1 MKKQKLLAAL
11 AAVILLTSCNTDSA
25 DNAEEQSVTASQTA
39 ASVSE
44 TSAETTAEIPEETEV
59 SDNSDTEPEYV
70 EVSAGN
76 EFIDFEFIEDY
87 QGTSDIGDL
96 ADKAAEYLAEEFIAG
111 TSQWNFLFSEVPD
124 TIPDEFADYIDSD
137 GKILPK
143 FQTAYPND
151 YDGDGK
157 TETFIVLNAPRFEY
171 DVMQSY
177 LVFAGSDGNMELIDS
192 FCNPSPVQFL
202 NYGMDKQIIFGGEG
216 VFGVET
222 HSTLFGVKYS
232 KSIVHYRLRG
242 SFRKE
247 NCFLS
252 SFGFQGSGALM
263 YYDTVMREYHVI
275 DSANVDIED
284 IRAMDKTGVFEEYYG
299 EDSPFSA
306 FRLVGGKYYCL
317 IKSQMMDWGEPY
329 IYENGEFIKLE
340 NSHIRVSY
348 DMYGLPCVID
358 IDMDKAVA
366 EMKPPVEPYAKVSED
381 NVFIDYRFI
390 EDYQGTTDIGVLAAG
405 AVEFLTKSEYYAE
418 STENIGEF
426 TDEKFKKY
434 FDESGN
440 ILPRLQTAYPE
451 DYDGDGSM
459 ETFIIVDMPYMV
471 WNVPAER
478 SFLIFADSRG
488 EMTLLSDAS
497 YLYKT
502 IVLDYGDFKQITFG
516 GYGTMGADDHTLLY
530 GVVGGEVKKLYIM
543 RGDFFKTNCF
553 LTTIGWQSGGAFMY
567 YDTTA
572 CEYRAISGIDVP
584 IEKIKEM
591 DSTNALSEFYEHFDK
606 HGYLYAQ
613 FVGGRYYVLIRGVM
627 DTGTA
632 YLYEN
637 GEFIQTDE
645 CKYIRSCSDGDMKHV
660 VDIDINK
667 AIAEMKPVTN

>member
-11 AAVILLTSCNTDSA
+11 AAVILFTSCNTGSA
-25 DNAEEQSVTASQTA
+25 DNAAEQSVTE
-39 ASVSE
+39 ASVQVTASVPE
-44 TSAETTAEIPEETEV
+44 TSAETTAETEAPAG
-59 SDNSDTEPEYV
+59 NDTEPEYV

-76 EFIDFEFIEDY
+76 EFIDFEFIENY
-87 QGTSDIGDL
+87 QGTTEFGDL
-96 ADKAAEYLAEEFIAG
+96 ADKAVDFLKTTDFYAESMKSISEF
-111 TSQWNFLFSEVPD
+111 SNVEFS
-124 TIPDEFADYIDSD
+124 DYIVD
-137 GKILPK
+137 GAIVPK
-143 FQTAYPND
+143 FRTAYPND
-151 YDGDGK
+151 YDGDGR
-157 TETFIVLNAPRFEY
+157 TETFIAVDMPVHY
-171 DVMQSY
+171 DNNILTSFY
-177 LVFAGSDGNMELIDS
+177 IYADSSENMTLLEVSGKPDE
-192 FCNPSPVQFL
+192 NTVFL
-202 NYGMDKQIIFGGEG
+202 NYGRDKQIAFGGG
-216 VFGVET
+216 LSPYGSVCY
-222 HSTLFGVKYS
+222 LYGVKDGNLVLLYS
-232 KSIVHYRLRG
+232 EQAKLEKRA
-242 SFRKE
+242 
-247 NCFLS
+247 CFLRS
-252 SFGFQGSGALM
+252 HGFQAAEHFI
-263 YYDTVMREYHVI
+263 YYDTAAREYRQIASVRI
-275 DSANVDIED
+275 PNDELKALDTSGSLNS
-284 IRAMDKTGVFEEYYG
+284 VFEEHG
-299 EDSPFSA
+299 DNFSSW
-306 FRLVGGKYYCL
+306 VTDGKYY
-317 IKSQMMDWGEPY
+317 
-329 IYENGEFIKLE
+329 FIKTMFE
-340 NSHIRVSY
+340 FADVYTY
-348 DMYGLPCVID
+348 DNGTFTLMKDPPVGLNIPESFMPYVID
-358 IDMDKAVA
+358 IDIDKAID

-405 AVEFLTKSEYYAE
+405 AVEFLTESEYYAE

-451 DYDGDGSM
+451 DYDGDGST

-613 FVGGRYYVLIRGVM
+613 FVGGRYYVLIRWVM

-645 CKYIRSCSDGDMKHV
+645 CKYIRSC
-660 VDIDINK
+660 
-667 AIAEMKPVTN
+667 

>member
-11 AAVILLTSCNTDSA
+11 AAAILLTACNTDSA
-25 DNAEEQSVTASQTA
+25 GNAGEQNVTASQTA
-39 ASVSE
+39 ESISE
-44 TSAETTAEIPEETEV
+44 ISAKTTAETEA
-59 SDNSDTEPEYV
+59 SSENNTEPEYV
-70 EVSAGN
+70 EVSTGN

-87 QGTSDIGDL
+87 QGTTEIGDL

-157 TETFIVLNAPRFEY
+157 TETFIVLNAPRFEH

-177 LVFAGSDGNMELIDS
+177 LVFADSDGNMELVDS
-192 FCNPSPVQFL
+192 FYNPAPVQFL

-216 VFGVET
+216 LFGVES
-222 HSTLFGVKYS
+222 HSTLFGVKDGNA
-232 KSIVHYRLRG
+232 IVHYRLRG
-242 SFRKE
+242 GFRKE

-252 SFGFQGSGALM
+252 SFGFQGCGALM
-263 YYDTVMREYHVI
+263 YYDTVMREYRVI
-275 DSANVDIED
+275 ESTDVDIKD
-284 IRAMDKTGVFEEYYG
+284 IRTMDKTGVFEEYYG
-299 EDSPFSA
+299 EDSPFAA

-348 DMYGLPCVID
+348 DMDGLSCVID
-358 IDMDKAVA
+358 MDMDKAVA
-366 EMKPPVEPYAKVSED
+366 EMKPPAEPYAKVSED

-390 EDYQGTTDIGVLAAG
+390 GDYQGSTDIGVLAAG
-405 AVEFLTKSEYYAE
+405 AVEFLTESEYYAE

-426 TDEKFKKY
+426 TGEKFKKY

-451 DYDGDGSM
+451 DYDGDGST
-459 ETFIIVDMPYMV
+459 ETFIIVDMPIMQGDQPLV
-471 WNVPAER
+471 R
-478 SFLIFADSRG
+478 SFFIFADSRG

-497 YLYKT
+497 GLYDT
-502 IVLDYGDFKQITFG
+502 LMLDYGDFKQITFG
-516 GYGTMGADDHTLLY
+516 GSGTCGADERNDIY
-530 GVVGGEVKKLYIM
+530 GVVNGKAKHLYGM
-543 RGDFFKTNCF
+543 RGEFFKKDCF
-553 LTTIGWQSGGAFMY
+553 LSAFGAQGGGAFMY
-567 YDTTA
+567 YDTAA
-572 CEYRAISGIDVP
+572 CEYRAIAGEDIP

-591 DSTNALSEFYEHFDK
+591 DTTNALSEFYEWLDE
-606 HGYLYAQ
+606 HGFLYAELI
-613 FVGGRYYVLIRGVM
+613 GGRYYVMLRGAM
-627 DTGTA
+627 DTGTV

-637 GEFIQTDE
+637 GEFVWTED
-645 CKYIRSCSDGDMKHV
+645 CKYVRDSHYNDIRNV
-660 VDIDINK
+660 VLDIDITK
-667 AIAEMKPVTN
+667 AIAEMKSVK